1 MTQKDLIQ
9 KLKLELGKD
18 FNENAS
24 FLVTQPLFKDMTI
37 GLKKDE
43 LVNGIYVT
51 LLDKNQA
58 PMLDGDAFYFK
69 VTDPEQYCAKLYSA
83 QWKKYMFPLS
93 KIGDW
98 STVICGGISYTKVK
112 NEDLVDKP
120 TVFPVPKE
128 VIENLKESVLAQIA
142 SVNNFEKMT
151 LEPEK
156 TMKGL
161 FEKPFKEFTEFME
174 GIVPED
180 SQKIEELR
188 NMFDKESYSHE
199 EFPIQKIHMQTMYKN
214 DRSETSI
221 IITKPSIEGR
231 MLLFMSDEIA
241 LSSEDDYYKF
251 SFTKERFSDLVDLM
265 IEARKDLLK

>member
-24 FLVTQPLFKDMTI
+24 FLVTQPLFKDMTV

-58 PMLDGDAFYFK
+58 PMLDGNAFYFK
-69 VTDPEQYCAKLYSA
+69 VTDPEKYCKILYDDR
-83 QWKKYMFPLS
+83 WKKYMFPLS
-93 KIGDW
+93 CIGDW
-98 STVICGGISYTKVK
+98 STVICGGISYTKAK

-128 VIENLKESVLAQIA
+128 VLQYPLTPEECYPLGTDPIVEETVELHRRWG
-142 SVNNFEKMT
+142 EK
-151 LEPEK
+151 EPE
-156 TMKGL
+156 
-161 FEKPFKEFTEFME
+161 
-174 GIVPED
+174 VV
-180 SQKIEELR
+180 
-188 NMFDKESYSHE
+188 E
-199 EFPIQKIHMQTMYKN
+199 EFPIQKIHTQTVY
-214 DRSETSI
+214 
-221 IITKPSIEGR
+221 
-231 MLLFMSDEIA
+231 
-241 LSSEDDYYKF
+241 
-251 SFTKERFSDLVDLM
+251 TKEGVTLVLTRDLPNHEVKFVMDVKTLNFSEGNFSDLVDLM

>member
-58 PMLDGDAFYFK
+58 PMLDGNAFYFK
-69 VTDPEQYCAKLYSA
+69 VTNPEKYCKILYDDR
-83 QWKKYMFPLS
+83 WKKYMFPLS
-93 KIGDW
+93 CIGDW
-98 STVICGGISYTKVK
+98 STVICGGISYTKAK

-128 VIENLKESVLAQIA
+128 IIQQ
-142 SVNNFEKMT
+142 FET
-151 LEPEK
+151 TYP
-156 TMKGL
+156 
-161 FEKPFKEFTEFME
+161 
-174 GIVPED
+174 IV
-180 SQKIEELR
+180 
-188 NMFDKESYSHE
+188 E
-199 EFPIQKIHMQTMYKN
+199 EFPIQKIHTQTVYSKN
-214 DRSETSI
+214 NTTFIFGKNPKSNVVTFSI
-221 IITKPSIEGR
+221 QFEKLEITEQQ
-231 MLLFMSDEIA
+231 
-241 LSSEDDYYKF
+241 
-251 SFTKERFSDLVDLM
+251 FSDLVDLM